1 MDSKVINMC
10 KKVSGCVYGCVYF
23 KFVSSGLRCNVAEKE
38 QKTVLN

>member
-1 MDSKVINMC
+1 MDSKVINTC
-10 KKVSGCVYGCVYF
+10 KKVSGCVYF